1 MSVVETVACIGGG
14 VIGAGWVARLLEN
27 GVDVRLYDPAPDTRD
42 KTQAVLDNADRAYA
56 RLTMAQRP
64 VKGVLTYCEELGDA
78 VSLAQWIIE
87 SVPENPDIKHA
98 VYRQIE
104 EHASSTAIIASSTSG
119 IMPSQLQQAMHHPQ
133 RLIVA
138 HPFNP
143 VYLLPVV
150 ELVAGKQTDISNIER
165 AKAFYQSLGMRP
177 IHVRKEIEAFVADR
191 LLEAIWRESLWLI
204 KDGITTTEEL
214 DDIVRFG
221 FGLRY
226 AQMGVFETYRIAGGE
241 AGMRHFLAQF
251 GPCLTWPWTKLM
263 DVPEYN
269 EELVELIAGQS
280 DAQSGHYSIREL
292 ERIRDDNLVAI
303 QQALKANEWGAGLVL
318 AEYEKQLFDAG
329 ARSASMSGDAS
340 GNTSGDTPGQTE
352 NIKPVRTT
360 ERRIPPD
367 WTDYNNHM
375 NEARYLQCFGDATDA
390 FMRLIGC
397 DADYIS
403 SGKSYFTV
411 ETHIRHLDEV
421 RVNERVYTTTQ
432 VLGGSGKKM
441 HLFHCLFHDNGTLLA
456 TGEHMLIHVSLETRA
471 ACVPDTQLL
480 HALEAIALSHASL
493 PTPEGAGRAVAQS
506 L

>member
-1 MSVVETVACIGGG
+1 MSITTVACVGGG
-14 VIGAGWVARLLEN
+14 VIGAGWVARFIEN
-27 GVDVRLYDPAPDTRD
+27 GIDVNVYDPAADAQS
-42 KTQAVLDNADRAYA
+42 KMQAVLDNADRAYA
-56 RLTMAQRP
+56 KLTMAQRP
-64 VKGVLTYCEELGDA
+64 NKGAVVYCNSVEEAVKA
-78 VSLAQWIIE
+78 AQWIVE
-87 SVPENPDIKHA
+87 SVPERLDIKHA
-98 VYRQIE
+98 VYADIE
-104 EHASSTAIIASSTSG
+104 AHAASDAVIASSTSG
-119 IMPSQLQQAMHHPQ
+119 IMPSDLQSQLKHPE

-150 ELVAGKQTDISNIER
+150 EVVGGTKTIVDTIER
-165 AKAFYQSLGMRP
+165 AKSFYSSLGMKP
-177 IHVRKEIEAFVADR
+177 IHVKKEIEAFVADR

-269 EELVELIAGQS
+269 DELVELIAGQS
-280 DAQSGHYSIREL
+280 DAQSGHYDIREL

-318 AEYEKQLFDAG
+318 ADYEKKLFDAG
-329 ARSASMSGDAS
+329 AKQSGDDQS
-340 GNTSGDTPGQTE
+340 IDESQV
-352 NIKPVRTT
+352 IRTT
-360 ERRIPPD
+360 QRRVPPD

-375 NEARYLQCFGDATDA
+375 NEARYLQCFGDASDA
-390 FMRLIGC
+390 FMRMIGC
-397 DADYIS
+397 DADYIA
-403 SGKSYFTV
+403 SGGSYFTA

-421 RVNERVYTTTQ
+421 GVNQPIYTQTQ
-432 VLGGSGKKM
+432 VISGAGKKM
-441 HLFHCLFHDNGTLLA
+441 HLFHSLHHGDGRLLA
-456 TGEHMLIHVSLETRA
+456 TGEHMLIHVSLETRSA
-471 ACVPDTQLL
+471 SEPSPDILVNLTRIADQ
-480 HALEAIALSHASL
+480 HAKL
-493 PTPEGAGRAVAQS
+493 PMPDGAGRAVGQKR
-506 L
+506 

>member
-1 MSVVETVACIGGG
+1 MMIQTVACIGGG

-27 GVDVRLYDPAPDTRD
+27 GIDVNVFDPGPDAEQ
-42 KTQAVLDNADRAYA
+42 KMQAVLDNADRAYA
-56 RLTMAQRP
+56 KLTMAQRP
-64 VKGVLTYCEELGDA
+64 HKGAIKFADSIQVA
-78 VSLAQWIIE
+78 VENAQWIVE
-87 SVPENPDIKHA
+87 SVPERLDIKHS
-98 VYRQIE
+98 VYAEVEQY
-104 EHASSTAIIASSTSG
+104 AANDAIIASSTSG
-119 IMPSQLQQAMHHPQ
+119 IMPSDLQRNLTHPG

-150 ELVAGKQTDISNIER
+150 EIVGGKSTTGQTIDK
-165 AKAFYQSLGMRP
+165 AKDFYASLGMKP
-177 IHVRKEIEAFVADR
+177 IHVKKEIEAFVADR

-204 KDGITTTEEL
+204 KDGITTTQEL

-269 EELVELIAGQS
+269 DELVELIAGQS
-280 DAQSGHYSIREL
+280 DEQSGQFSIREL
-292 ERIRDDNLVAI
+292 ERIRDDNLIAI
-303 QQALKANEWGAGLVL
+303 QQALKANDWGAGKVL
-318 AEYEKQLFDAG
+318 AQYEKKLFDDGAKQAG
-329 ARSASMSGDAS
+329 GSAEIDYS
-340 GNTSGDTPGQTE
+340 QH
-352 NIKPVRTT
+352 ILTT

-390 FMRLIGC
+390 FMRMVGC
-397 DADYIS
+397 DAAYIESGS
-403 SGKSYFTV
+403 SFFTV

-421 RVNERVYTTTQ
+421 RVNEAIKTKTQ
-432 VLGGSGKKM
+432 LISGAGKKI
-441 HLFHCLFHDNGTLLA
+441 HLFHYMYHADGRLLA
-456 TGEHMLIHVSLETRA
+456 TGEHMLVHVSLETRA
-471 ACVPDTQLL
+471 ASFPSEAMQVILVDIAEQ
-480 HALEAIALSHASL
+480 HARL
-493 PTPEGAGRAVAQS
+493 PLPEGAGRAVGQAR
-506 L
+506 

>member
-1 MSVVETVACIGGG
+1 MKTVACLGGG

-27 GVDVRLYDPAPDTRD
+27 GINVQLYDPANNAESSV
-42 KTQAVLDNADRAYA
+42 QAVLDNAEHAYA
-56 RLTMAQRP
+56 KLTMAQRP
-64 VKGVLTYCEELGDA
+64 VKGTLRWCEQIEEA
-78 VSLAQWIIE
+78 VSDAELIIE
-87 SVPENPDIKHA
+87 SVPERLDIKQA
-98 VYRQIE
+98 VYAEAERY
-104 EHASSTAIIASSTSG
+104 AAVDTIIASSTSG
-119 IMPSQLQQAMHHPQ
+119 IMPSDLQAQMKHPE

-150 ELVAGKQTDISNIER
+150 EVVGGKATEAAIIEK
-165 AKAFYQSLGMRP
+165 AQAFYRDLGMKP
-177 IHVRKEIEAFVADR
+177 VHVRKEIEAFVADR

-214 DDIVRFG
+214 DDIVRYG

-269 EELVELIAGQS
+269 DELVGLIAGQS
-280 DAQSGHYSIREL
+280 DEQSGQYSIREL

-318 AEYEKQLFDAG
+318 ADYEKKLFDRG
-329 ARSASMSGDAS
+329 ASQHSEQAAID
-340 GNTSGDTPGQTE
+340 TSQPIQTS
-352 NIKPVRTT
+352 K
-360 ERRIPPD
+360 RRIPPD

-375 NEARYLQCFGDATDA
+375 NEARYLQCFGDATDS
-390 FMRLIGC
+390 FMRIIGC
-397 DADYIS
+397 NAAYIDN
-403 SGKSYFTV
+403 GKSFFTV

-421 RVNERVYTTTQ
+421 RVNETIYTTTQ
-432 VLGGSGKKM
+432 VLKGEGKKM
-441 HLFHCLFHDNGTLLA
+441 HLFHCLYHDDGRLLA
-456 TGEHMLIHVSLETRA
+456 TGEHMLLHVSLDTRS
-471 ACVPDTQLL
+471 ACLP
-480 HALEAIALSHASL
+480 EAEVASALSDIAEQHATL
-493 PTPEGAGRAVAQS
+493 PLPDGASRSVGQA

>member
-1 MSVVETVACIGGG
+1 MNPVKCVACVGGG
-14 VIGAGWVARLLEN
+14 VIGAGWVARLIEN
-27 GVDVRLYDPAPDTRD
+27 GIDVQLFDPASNASE
-42 KTQAVLDNADRAYA
+42 KMQAVLENADRAYA
-56 RLTMAQRP
+56 KLTMAQRP
-64 VKGVLTYCEELGDA
+64 VKGRLRYCHSIAEA
-78 VSLAQWIIE
+78 VDKAQWIIE
-87 SVPENPDIKHA
+87 SVPERLEIKHA
-98 VYRQIE
+98 VYREIE
-104 EHASSTAIIASSTSG
+104 TGALPDAIVASSTSG
-119 IMPSQLQQAMHHPQ
+119 IMPTDLQADMQHPQ

-150 ELVAGKQTDISNIER
+150 EIVGGKATSADVIDQAKTFYR
-165 AKAFYQSLGMRP
+165 ALGMKP
-177 IHVRKEIEAFVADR
+177 VHVKKEIEAFVADR

-241 AGMRHFLAQF
+241 AGMRHFLEQF

-269 EELVELIAGQS
+269 DELVDLIAGQS
-280 DAQSGHYSIREL
+280 DEQSGHHTIREL
-292 ERIRDDNLVAI
+292 ERIRDDNLISI

-318 AEYEKQLFDAG
+318 AEYEKSLFDAG
-329 ARSASMSGDAS
+329 AGVDATVDLSM
-340 GNTSGDTPGQTE
+340 P
-352 NIKPVRTT
+352 IRTT
-360 ERRIPPD
+360 DRAIPPD

-390 FMRLIGC
+390 FMRIVGC
-397 DADYIS
+397 DAQYIS
-403 SGKSYFTV
+403 SGLSYFTV

-432 VLGGSGKKM
+432 VLAGAGKKM
-441 HLFHCLFHDNGTLLA
+441 HLFHHLYHESGRLLA
-456 TGEHMLIHVSLETRA
+456 TGEHMLIHVSLETRS
-471 ACVPDTQLL
+471 ACVPADSVLESL
-480 HALEAIALSHASL
+480 EHIAKMHAKL
-493 PTPEGAGRAVAQS
+493 PTPEGVGRAVGQR